1 MKSDR
6 KENVMD
12 TQSIVEAGGFRD
24 SRKKLQIE
32 RRALLIRRFLSNR
45 LLVTGSVLVLALCFI
60 ALFAP
65 FITSYTPFEMKT
77 DVRLQAPSMEHVFG
91 TDNFGRD
98 LFSRVVYGTRVSMIV
113 GFSVALLTM
122 IAGTVIGLYAAYF
135 KLLDHILM
143 RICDGLMAFPGILLA
158 IALTAALGSSTT
170 NVVIALS
177 VISTPA
183 IARVVRSAAMVV
195 KEQVY
200 IEALHA
206 QGASSWRII
215 WQHMVPNTI
224 SPLIIQITFV
234 FASSI
239 LIEAALSFLGA
250 GIAPPNPSLGNILFD
265 GKVVIFSAWWMTVFP
280 GLLILLSVL
289 GLNLFGDGLRDLLDP
304 YTNKA
309 RK

>member
-1 MKSDR
+1 
-6 KENVMD
+6 MD
-12 TQSIVEAGGFRD
+12 TNSALEGTVFPNAR
-24 SRKKLQIE
+24 RKLQVE
-32 RRALLIRRFLSNR
+32 RRSLVIRRFVSNR
-45 LLVTGSVLVLALCFI
+45 LLLTGSIVMAVLCII

-65 FITSYTPFEMKT
+65 LLASHTPYEMKT
-77 DVRLQAPSMEHVFG
+77 AERLQPPSLAHLFG

-98 LFSRVVYGTRVSMIV
+98 VFSRVVYGTRVSMVV
-113 GFSVALLTM
+113 GLLVALITM
-122 IAGTVIGLYAAYF
+122 ILGTVVGLYSAYY
-135 KLLDHILM
+135 KVLDHILM

-158 IALTAALGSSTT
+158 IALTAALGSNMI
-170 NVVIALS
+170 NVIIALS
-177 VISTPA
+177 IISIPA
-183 IARVVRSAAMVV
+183 IARVVRSSAMVV

-200 IEALHA
+200 IEALRA

-215 WQHMVPNTI
+215 WQHIAPNTM

-280 GLLILLSVL
+280 GAFILLSVL

-304 YTNKA
+304 YSKKA
-309 RK
+309 AK